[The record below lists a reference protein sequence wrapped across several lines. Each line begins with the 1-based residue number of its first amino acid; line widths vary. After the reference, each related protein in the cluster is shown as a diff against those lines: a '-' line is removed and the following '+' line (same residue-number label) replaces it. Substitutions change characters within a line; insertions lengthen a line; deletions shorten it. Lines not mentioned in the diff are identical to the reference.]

1 MTERLATVIVES
13 AAAVA
18 LAVLS
23 MPQAQR
29 DLLTAQTMQF
39 TAKASRRIAESCW
52 RYAIRTESRAARL
65 VSP

>member
-13 AAAVA
+13 AAAIA

-29 DLLTAQTMQF
+29 DLLAAQTMQLS
-39 TAKASRRIAESCW
+39 AKASRRVAESCL
-52 RYAIRTESRAARL
+52 RYAIRTENKAARL

>member
-29 DLLTAQTMQF
+29 DLLTAQTMQL
-39 TAKASRRIAESCW
+39 TAKVSRRIAESCL
-52 RYAIRTESRAARL
+52 RYAIRTENKAARL

>member
-13 AAAVA
+13 AAAIA

-29 DLLTAQTMQF
+29 DLLAAQTMQL
-39 TAKASRRIAESCW
+39 TAKASRRIAESCL
-52 RYAIRTESRAARL
+52 RYAIRTENKAARL

>member
-1 MTERLATVIVES
+1 MTQRLATVIIES
-13 AAAVA
+13 AAAVT

-29 DLLTAQTMQF
+29 DLLAAQAMQLTAR
-39 TAKASRRIAESCW
+39 ASRRVAESCL
-52 RYAIRTESRAARL
+52 RYAIRTENRAARL

>member
-29 DLLTAQTMQF
+29 DLLTAQTMQL
-39 TAKASRRIAESCW
+39 TAKASRRIAESCL
-52 RYAIRTESRAARL
+52 RYAIRTENKAARL

>member
-29 DLLTAQTMQF
+29 DLLAAQTMQL
-39 TAKASRRIAESCW
+39 TAKASRRIAESCL
-52 RYAIRTESRAARL
+52 RYAIRTENKAARL